1 MVDKPF
7 AEYAERNGGPIL
19 DVLAGEF
26 AASTRILEIGSGT
39 GQHAARFA
47 AAMPHLTWQT
57 SDLAENHPGITAWVN
72 DANLDNL
79 LAPLHL
85 DVLTAEQSAAAYD
98 GVFSANTA
106 HIMSFDAVTRM
117 FALVGEG
124 LMDRG
129 VFCLYGPFRQGGE
142 FNTESNARFDQT
154 LRSRDPEM
162 GIRDLEDL
170 DALAAENG
178 MQRQRLFAMPA
189 NNHIAV
195 WQRGTR

>member
-19 DVLAGEF
+19 DVLTDEF
-26 AASTRILEIGSGT
+26 AATSRVLEIGSGT

-47 AAMPHLTWQT
+47 AAMPHLMWQT

-85 DVLTAEQSAAAYD
+85 DVLTAEHSPAAYD
-98 GVFSANTA
+98 CVFSANTA

-129 VFCLYGPFRQGGE
+129 VFCLYGPFRRAGE
-142 FNTESNARFDQT
+142 FNTESNARFDQA

-170 DALAAENG
+170 DALATANG
-178 MQRQRLFAMPA
+178 MRRQRLYAMPA